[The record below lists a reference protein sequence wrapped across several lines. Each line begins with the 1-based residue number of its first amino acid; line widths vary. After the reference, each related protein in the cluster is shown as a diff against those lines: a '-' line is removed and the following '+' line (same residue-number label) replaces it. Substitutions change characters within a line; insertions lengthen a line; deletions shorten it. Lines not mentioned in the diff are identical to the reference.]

1 MALPGVFFCEEYL
14 MSEQNFP
21 ELIAS
26 KIFFL
31 RGQKVMFDSDLAEL
45 YGVETKVLNQAV
57 KRNAERFPDDFA
69 FIPTINELRIL
80 RSQFV
85 TSKPLTY
92 WNNMLR
98 HPPTVFTE
106 YGIAMLSGVLNSRR
120 AIEVNI
126 AIMRIFMKLRS
137 FLLLE
142 KNLTDRMN
150 TLETGTNQMFKT
162 VFERMDSLERDFD
175 EVVKPKVSEKKR
187 KIGLGEK

>member
-1 MALPGVFFCEEYL
+1 MI
-14 MSEQNFP
+14 NFP
-21 ELIAS
+21 EQIAS

-57 KRNAERFPDDFA
+57 KRNTERFPEDFA
-69 FIPTINELRIL
+69 FIPEINELRIL

-92 WNNMLR
+92 WNNMFR

-106 YGIAMLSGVLNSRR
+106 NGVAMLSGVLNSKR

-126 AIMRIFMKLRS
+126 AIMRIFTKLRS
-137 FLLLE
+137 FLMLE
-142 KNLTDRMN
+142 KNLNDRM
-150 TLETGTNQMFKT
+150 TSLESGTNQMFKT

-187 KIGLGEK
+187 KIGLKE

>member
-1 MALPGVFFCEEYL
+1 
-14 MSEQNFP
+14 
-21 ELIAS
+21 
-26 KIFFL
+26 
-31 RGQKVMFDSDLAEL
+31 MFDSDLAEL

-57 KRNAERFPDDFA
+57 KRNAERFPEDFA

-106 YGIAMLSGVLNSRR
+106 YGIAMLSGVLNSPR

>member
-1 MALPGVFFCEEYL
+1 

-69 FIPTINELRIL
+69 FVPTINELQVL
-80 RSQFV
+80 RSQIV
-85 TSKPLTY
+85 TLENATNRNHIFK
-92 WNNMLR
+92 

-142 KNLTDRMN
+142 KNLNDRMN
-150 TLETGTNQMFKT
+150 TLESGTNQMFKT

-175 EVVKPKVSEKKR
+175 EVIKPKVIEKKR

>member
-1 MALPGVFFCEEYL
+1 

-45 YGVETKVLNQAV
+45 YGVETKRLLEQVR
-57 KRNAERFPDDFA
+57 RNMKRFPEDFA
-69 FIPTINELRIL
+69 FQATFEELQSL
-80 RSQFV
+80 RSQFA
-85 TSKPLTY
+85 TTNLINR
-92 WNNMLR
+92 WNHMRRSCPFL
-98 HPPTVFTE
+98 FTE
-106 YGIAMLSGVLNSRR
+106 YGIAMLSSVLHSDR

-142 KNLTDRMN
+142 KNLNDRMN
-150 TLETGTNQMFKT
+150 TLESGTNQIFKT